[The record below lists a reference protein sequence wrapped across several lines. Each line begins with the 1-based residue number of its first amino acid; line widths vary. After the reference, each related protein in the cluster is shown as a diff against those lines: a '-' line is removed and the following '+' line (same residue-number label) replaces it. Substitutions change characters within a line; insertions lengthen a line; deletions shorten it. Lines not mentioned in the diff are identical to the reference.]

1 MTIYLIRHGET
12 DWNIERRLQ
21 GREDTELNANGI
33 RQAEACGKA
42 FLNIPVDGVVSS
54 PLKRAKQTAEIIA
67 SFLDVPK
74 VLIDD
79 DFIERDFGKLSGF
92 TPEERKNS
100 GLSEEDA
107 GVESFGHL
115 TSRLIGALRRYSEQ
129 GVYQHLIVVS
139 HGAAINAVLAVLSD
153 RRIGTGKT
161 WLKNTCI
168 NILHAQGKA
177 IEIVRYNLTAE
188 EIAKNKIQ

>member
-33 RQAEACGKA
+33 KQAEACGKA
-42 FLNIPVDGVVSS
+42 FRNIPVDGIVSS
-54 PLKRAKQTAEIIA
+54 PLKRARQTAEIIA
-67 SFLDVPK
+67 SFLGGPK
-74 VLIDD
+74 VTVDG

-92 TPEERKNS
+92 TPEERESS
-100 GLSEEDA
+100 GLSDESA

-115 TSRLIGALRRYSEQ
+115 SGRLIGALRRYSEQ
-129 GVYQHLIVVS
+129 GTYQHLIVVS
-139 HGAAINAVLAVLSD
+139 HGAAINAVLAVLSN

-161 WLKNTCI
+161 WLKNTSI
-168 NILHAQGKA
+168 NVLHADGKT
-177 IEIVRYNLTAE
+177 IEIQKYNLTAE
-188 EIAKNKIQ
+188 EIWNNP